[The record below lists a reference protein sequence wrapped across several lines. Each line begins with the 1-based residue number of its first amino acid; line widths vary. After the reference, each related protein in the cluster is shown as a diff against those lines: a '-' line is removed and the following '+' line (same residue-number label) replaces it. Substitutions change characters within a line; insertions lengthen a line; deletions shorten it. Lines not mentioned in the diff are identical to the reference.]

1 MEHSFFQMGIPV
13 YSSGTEAAA
22 FVGLKEM
29 ISNLE
34 WAPPTIAF
42 LGIELNLLATDQ
54 DFSLV
59 EDGEGE
65 SCAYLTTP
73 SSFRACLTQITH
85 AGRDAFQKA
94 EINMEKVKM
103 NSERIRGRC
112 NKFII

>member
-1 MEHSFFQMGIPV
+1 MEHSFFQMSIPV
-13 YSSGTEAAA
+13 CSSGTEAAA
-22 FVGLKEM
+22 SVGLKEM
-29 ISNLE
+29 ISNLDC
-34 WAPPTIAF
+34 APPTIAL
-42 LGIELNLLATDQ
+42 LGKLNLLATDQ

-65 SCAYLTTP
+65 SCDYLTTP